1 MGTLMNT
8 AALAVDDADTLLGTS
23 KAEAKEEIAK
33 RMQVAHVENYKP
45 TSLTEERALEL
56 LGDSGLS
63 PGIVAKTLGVTPAR
77 ISQMLADPVFA
88 EEVRRRRIIEIQ
100 KYAKRDQKID
110 RIEDTV
116 LTKLEKSLPL
126 MHKTG
131 EILNAVKI
139 LTGIK
144 RHTALPSD
152 TTDDS
157 AAMVQITLP
166 TAAAQ
171 NFTVKVDVN
180 NNVIQ
185 AGSQSL
191 ITAPMSSVV
200 KMARPD
206 IAKGLAD
213 GTIIDVSEKKLK
225 ESTNGNPGAGEVPKL
240 TGTRSETVAQRHE
253 LSEDDI

>member
-1 MGTLMNT
+1 MGTMMNT

-23 KAEAKEEIAK
+23 ATEKGEAAK
-33 RMQVAHVENYKP
+33 RLQVAHVENYKA
-45 TSLTEERALEL
+45 SNLTEERALEL
-56 LGDSGLS
+56 LGDSGLA

-77 ISQMLADPVFA
+77 ISQMLADPLFA

-100 KYAKRDQKID
+100 KYSKRDQKVD
-110 RIEDTV
+110 RIEDKV
-116 LTKLEKSLPL
+116 LDKLEKALPL

-131 EILNAVKI
+131 EILNAVRV

-144 RHTALPSD
+144 RHTAVAAD
-152 TTDDS
+152 TTDDN

-166 TAAAQ
+166 TSAAQ
-171 NFTVKVDVN
+171 SFTVRVDVN
-180 NNVIQ
+180 NNVVQ

-206 IAKGLAD
+206 LAARIAD
-213 GTIIDVSEKKLK
+213 GSVIDVTEKKAK
-225 ESTNGNPGAGEVPKL
+225 EHTNGDSSTGEIPRLSGA
-240 TGTRSETVAQRHE
+240 RSETPAQGHE
-253 LSEDDI
+253 LSENDI